1 LNLRCL
7 FAGSQRSVS
16 HCISFIKCTYHHH
29 CPKNPR
35 YRGGILHS
43 PLDEIEKLFFIDA
56 INHEDTLSRVDRFVT
71 CKNKEEL
78 SSVGMLLKDIESCFG
93 ISDHDKIESSK
104 IFRRWNIVVE
114 ENNDWAEQLLLKM
127 QDDLGV
133 LEEISKRLI
142 LAGGGLSDDLFFEEA
157 KIDNTILQS
166 ANDLQKRI
174 NQISTMSPAERII
187 WKNELYYFN
196 VKAQGLDGY
205 TKSKYMCVCETL
217 EIDYGGRNI
226 RELHLNKFL
235 PII

>member
-1 LNLRCL
+1 
-7 FAGSQRSVS
+7 
-16 HCISFIKCTYHHH
+16 
-29 CPKNPR
+29 
-35 YRGGILHS
+35 
-43 PLDEIEKLFFIDA
+43 
-56 INHEDTLSRVDRFVT
+56 VT

-226 RELHLNKFL
+226 RELHLNKFWCPENSQYVL
-235 PII
+235 IARYL